1 MNKQVIVIAIV
12 IILFVS
18 AVVGA
23 SFLLAGKGQQQP
35 QDHTTHDESTFN
47 SWIGKEAPNFTI
59 DSFQGGKVSLD
70 QLRGKKV
77 LLFFT
82 EGVMCYPA
90 CWNQMAELASDPRLN
105 TDAIRTYSIVVDVAK
120 NWGSAISQMP
130 DLAKA
135 DVLYDTDSTVSKM
148 YGMLKSTSS
157 MHYGVYPGHAYV
169 IVDSSGIVRYILDDP
184 RMAINNDKLVVEI
197 QNIQTSTTSTAK

>member
-90 CWNQMAELASDPRLN
+90 CWNQIAAFGKDSAFNNEDTTTLIITVETKNSWEKAVKKMPELAASTVLLDSM
-105 TDAIRTYSIVVDVAK
+105 AS
-120 NWGSAISQMP
+120 ISQEYG
-130 DLAKA
+130 
-135 DVLYDTDSTVSKM
+135 VLF
-148 YGMLKSTSS
+148 LPSS
-157 MHYGVYPGHAYV
+157 MHKGQYPGHTYL
-169 IVDSSGIVRYILDDP
+169 ILDKNGIVRYVLDDP
-184 RMAINNDKLVVEI
+184 QMAVRNDELKTELEKL
-197 QNIQTSTTSTAK
+197 N